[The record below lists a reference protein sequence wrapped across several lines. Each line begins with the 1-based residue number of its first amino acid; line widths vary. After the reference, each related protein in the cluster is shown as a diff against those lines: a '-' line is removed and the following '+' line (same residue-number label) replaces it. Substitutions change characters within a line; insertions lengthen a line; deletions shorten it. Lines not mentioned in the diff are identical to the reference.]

1 MRGLGRVVDQIR
13 HHAGPAER
21 RLVIAGAAR
30 VGHTAVVWAGTD
42 DTQLLDQ
49 GAFEC
54 DRDFIARVS
63 AGALDAVTGS
73 FTLTVRGGRT
83 ASAGTY
89 PL

>member
-1 MRGLGRVVDQIR
+1 M
-13 HHAGPAER
+13 
-21 RLVIAGAAR
+21 
-30 VGHTAVVWAGTD
+30 WAGTD